1 VIENDKNSL
10 RLPGAS
16 VKNSNPEY
24 WRAVLCLSF
33 GGLRGLYLNISE
45 VQCYTEDKLRNL
57 M

>member
-10 RLPGAS
+10 RLPGSS

-24 WRAVLCLSF
+24 WRAAVCLSF
-33 GGLRGLYLNISE
+33 GVLRGLYENISE
-45 VQCYTEDKLRNL
+45 VRCYTEDKLRNL